1 MVLTVASSK
10 QGELYQK
17 HQVSQV
23 SSSALLNSS
32 GKVKNN
38 VISDKNIFIV
48 VELSDSNYLE
58 TQQKYD
64 LLDYRVERKDKVLTS
79 Q

>member
-58 TQQKYD
+58 TQQEYD

>member
-10 QGELYQK
+10 QGELY
-17 HQVSQV
+17 QVSQV

-38 VISDKNIFIV
+38 VISDKNIFI

>member
-1 MVLTVASSK
+1 MVLTVTVASSK
-10 QGELYQK
+10 QGELY
-17 HQVSQV
+17 QVSQV